1 MRKNL
6 FTRSKAGRR
15 MITALLVAVAMTV
28 AAPLCAYAESAP
40 PVGTISDAA
49 DGYWLQRPDGNWTFT
64 YFDGNLATSCWQLVH
79 WGGVDSWYYFDA
91 NSNMASGWLQLDDQ
105 VFYLHSAA
113 DGTRGHM
120 YTGWHQI
127 EGKWYYFH
135 EVSDGT
141 RGHLLTNTTT
151 PDGYQVGADGAW
163 IPS

>member
-15 MITALLVAVAMTV
+15 MITALLAAAAMTV
-28 AAPLCAYAESAP
+28 AVPLCAYAESAP

-91 NSNMASGWLQLDDQ
+91 NSNMASGWLQLMIRCFICIPQ
-105 VFYLHSAA
+105 QMEPEAICIRMA
-113 DGTRGHM
+113 
-120 YTGWHQI
+120 
-127 EGKWYYFH
+127 
-135 EVSDGT
+135 SD
-141 RGHLLTNTTT
+141 
-151 PDGYQVGADGAW
+151 
-163 IPS
+163 

>member
-15 MITALLVAVAMTV
+15 MITALLAAAAMTV
-28 AAPLCAYAESAP
+28 AVPLCAYAESAP

-64 YFDGNLATSCWQLVH
+64 YFDGNLATSCWQLVP
-79 WGGVDSWYYFDA
+79 WGGVDS
-91 NSNMASGWLQLDDQ
+91 
-105 VFYLHSAA
+105 
-113 DGTRGHM
+113 
-120 YTGWHQI
+120 
-127 EGKWYYFH
+127 WYYFH